1 MKDLLVD
8 QNTPEV
14 KKVGNIV
21 DKNADIGLRTLILT
35 EKVLKEEEYEKFN
48 EEFTKASN
56 LLKGREEEVDKV
68 AASMEKELEII
79 GSTAI
84 EDLLQ
89 ENVSD
94 TIVSLKNAGIKVW
107 VLTGDKVGTA
117 INIGITCGLLDNSE
131 ERVEIREIRHSEILG
146 NLEGSNKKIDLVL

>member
-48 EEFTKASN
+48 KEFTKASN

-68 AASMEKELEII
+68 AASMEKDLEII

-84 EDLLQ
+84 EDLL
-89 ENVSD
+89 
-94 TIVSLKNAGIKVW
+94 
-107 VLTGDKVGTA
+107 
-117 INIGITCGLLDNSE
+117 
-131 ERVEIREIRHSEILG
+131 
-146 NLEGSNKKIDLVL
+146 